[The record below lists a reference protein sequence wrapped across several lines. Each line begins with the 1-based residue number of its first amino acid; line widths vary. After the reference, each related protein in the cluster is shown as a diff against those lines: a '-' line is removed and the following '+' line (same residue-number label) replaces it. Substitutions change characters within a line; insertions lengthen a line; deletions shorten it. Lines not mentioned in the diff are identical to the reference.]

1 MQISVIGF
9 PRIGTLRELKFAS
22 EKYFKKE
29 IEAGELLQKAQELRK
44 THWLTQKNA
53 GITYISSNDF
63 SFYDMVLDTA
73 ALLGIVPK
81 RYKELNLS
89 ELDTY
94 FAMARGYQ
102 GTFGDVK
109 ALAMKKW
116 FNTNYHYIVP
126 ELEDDTEIKIS
137 GDKLW
142 SEYAEAKSIG
152 IETKPVT
159 PVLPEDESE
168 DFSASDL
175 KEQPF
180 DELVK
185 NFYRKKF
192 HVDIGEETFSLLMS
206 IIEEN

>member
-63 SFYDMVLDTA
+63 SFYDNLLDTA
-73 ALLGIVPK
+73 VLFNIIPV
-81 RYKELNLS
+81 RYVNLDVS
-89 ELDTY
+89 PMWRY

-102 GTFGDVK
+102 GEAGDVK

-126 ELEDDTEIKIS
+126 EIEDDTQIKLAGS
-137 GDKLW
+137 
-142 SEYAEAKSIG
+142 
-152 IETKPVT
+152 
-159 PVLPEDESE
+159 
-168 DFSASDL
+168 
-175 KEQPF
+175 
-180 DELVK
+180 
-185 NFYRKKF
+185 
-192 HVDIGEETFSLLMS
+192 
-206 IIEEN
+206 